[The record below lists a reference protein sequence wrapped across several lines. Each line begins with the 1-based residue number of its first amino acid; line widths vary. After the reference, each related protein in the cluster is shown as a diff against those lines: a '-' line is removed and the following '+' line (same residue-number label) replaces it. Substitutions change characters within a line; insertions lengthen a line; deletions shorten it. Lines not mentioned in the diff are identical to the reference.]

1 MLLVNKVRTLLQ
13 HPEAREGG
21 GITTDPLL
29 GHLWLQGKERAGR
42 QEGRGEGRSYP
53 PLSWSGNRT
62 WKGKKEREEKDTSQ
76 FRPSHL
82 HAWQF
87 FSSYFLYF
95 PSPRCE
101 AKVGGGLSQC
111 D

>member
-1 MLLVNKVRTLLQ
+1 MFLVNKVRTLLQ

-21 GITTDPLL
+21 DITTDPLL

-42 QEGRGEGRSYP
+42 QEGREDGRSYP
-53 PLSWSGNRT
+53 PFPGAETGPGRGKRRGRRRT
-62 WKGKKEREEKDTSQ
+62 LP

-87 FSSYFLYF
+87 FSSFFLYF
-95 PSPRCE
+95 PFSRCE
-101 AKVGGGLSQC
+101 AKVGGGLPQC